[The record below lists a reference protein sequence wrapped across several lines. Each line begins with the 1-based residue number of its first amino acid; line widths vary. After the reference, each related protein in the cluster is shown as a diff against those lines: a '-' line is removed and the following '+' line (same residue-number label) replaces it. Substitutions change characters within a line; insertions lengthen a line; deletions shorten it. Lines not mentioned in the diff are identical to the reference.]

1 MRFSKVLFIYLL
13 LLLFKKMIVWLDWSL
28 RWKEWYNLK
37 TLILLAHILWS
48 FRPLIPLVI
57 VFYSLSGLWSYD
69 GTLTMKNCS
78 LKCPTFLSPC
88 FLLLA
93 MWSSIDLENSKWRLP
108 AVFYWPEGFWFG
120 GFWISLFSFIYI
132 YIYILLFFST
142 QLIKFITWGLS
153 VISQTFLL
161 FPTSS
166 IYSFLFFMPGPSI
179 SDRNL
184 EDSIP
189 S

>member
-57 VFYSLSGLWSYD
+57 VFYLLS
-69 GTLTMKNCS
+69 TMKNCS

-120 GFWISLFSFIYI
+120 GFWISLFFFLYIYI
-132 YIYILLFFST
+132 YIYILFFS
-142 QLIKFITWGLS
+142 
-153 VISQTFLL
+153 FLH
-161 FPTSS
+161 
-166 IYSFLFFMPGPSI
+166 
-179 SDRNL
+179 N
-184 EDSIP
+184 
-189 S
+189 